1 MTYPLWRSKTSSPMA
16 RRSYRSAIPN
26 TSSKTQDAPMKCP
39 TLSHVS
45 KKARTGG
52 LDWLVFQIET
62 CIIFWGFIHGLANVS
77 LGRPPRKTRPETVV
91 CLDSWGRLHDA
102 NCKFPKCSP
111 DQDPVNHARK
121 INFLSLFG
129 NAIIRRLENAQPFRY
144 LCNILKKFQ
153 NFEEVS
159 KRLSFFVKMH
169 DKKTFASTP
178 DNARFIVS
186 FVCAECCRASSPA
199 S

>member
-1 MTYPLWRSKTSSPMA
+1 M
-16 RRSYRSAIPN
+16 
-26 TSSKTQDAPMKCP
+26 
-39 TLSHVS
+39 
-45 KKARTGG
+45 
-52 LDWLVFQIET
+52 
-62 CIIFWGFIHGLANVS
+62 S

-159 KRLSFFVKMH
+159 KRLSFFAKIH
-169 DKKTFASTP
+169 DKKRLEARPTMLDSLSRLSAQIAVGPALQQARHLVLPFAP
-178 DNARFIVS
+178 QPVLLEGFVIHLGRAQPNAPGPL
-186 FVCAECCRASSPA
+186 AGQGRARAGPGVRDL
-199 S
+199 

>member
-26 TSSKTQDAPMKCP
+26 TSSKTQADPMKGP
-39 TLSHVS
+39 TLSHFS

-52 LDWLVFQIET
+52 LVFQIET

-129 NAIIRRLENAQPFRY
+129 NAIIRLLENAQPSRY

-169 DKKTFASTP
+169 DKK
-178 DNARFIVS
+178 NVCKHARQCSIHCLDCLRRVL
-186 FVCAECCRASSPA
+186 
-199 S
+199 